1 MAQFSCRWRS
11 VFICMCAPCILLVLI
26 FLYVILVITI
36 TMSGVSHSHVGH
48 ANTLQAAHFIAAGG
62 YKNKTFA
69 LTPKTFWRLRE
80 KAFWNRA
87 QNKMDRFFNPLLRP
101 RITGRR
107 LQNDKV
113 LDSLQRWSV
122 ASGVKV
128 LKKRNKTLTEHM
140 QTFVANMDRRDYPI
154 IIEPEA
160 CGAGSEVEREPP
172 LILLAIKSTELN
184 FANRQAIRHTWGKV
198 GWVGRQRRN
207 RRRGE
212 VDGGYIRRV
221 FLLGIE
227 NPQEQSGRKT
237 STMLKMESD
246 SYKDILQWDF
256 KDTFFNLTLKDVLFW
271 RWFSK
276 RCGTTLFILKGDDD
290 VVVNTPNMVAFLRD
304 TLRNPLQRKNLDSF
318 MVGEV
323 IDDAEPNRLNQ
334 SKYYVPKTFYMG
346 LYPLYA
352 GGGGVV
358 YSGAL
363 AQRLF
368 NISKTLHLFPIDDV
382 FVGMCMQRLNIR
394 PIHHDAFLTFDFPK
408 KELKQAC
415 HYHTILLVHKRT
427 PRELYKIWTEIQT
440 QPQCWDVPL
449 RAVEKKK
456 KPVTTAIPD

>member
-1 MAQFSCRWRS
+1 MAHFSCRWRN
-11 VFICMCAPCILLVLI
+11 VFICMCTPCIFLVLI
-26 FLYVILVITI
+26 FIYVLVVV
-36 TMSGVSHSHVGH
+36 TMTMNSVSHAVEN
-48 ANTLQAAHFIAAGG
+48 ANSLDKAHFIAPGG

-69 LTPKTFWRLRE
+69 LTPKTFWRFRE

-101 RITGRR
+101 RITRRR

-113 LDSLQRWSV
+113 FDSLQRWSI
-122 ASGVKV
+122 ASGTKA
-128 LKKRNKTLTEHM
+128 LKKRHQTLTEPM
-140 QTFVANMDRRDYPI
+140 QTFVANMDRRDYPV

-160 CGAGSEVEREPP
+160 CGAGSEVEKQPP

-198 GWVGRQRRN
+198 GWVGQQRRN
-207 RRRGE
+207 SSRGE
-212 VDGGYIRRV
+212 ADGGYIRRV

-227 NPQEQSGRKT
+227 NTQEQSGRKI
-237 STMLKMESD
+237 SPMLEMESQF
-246 SYKDILQWDF
+246 YKDILQWDF
-256 KDTFFNLTLKDVLFW
+256 QDTFFNLTLKDVLFW
-271 RWFSK
+271 RWFAK
-276 RCGTTLFILKGDDD
+276 RCSATLFILKGDDD

-304 TLRNPLQRKNLDSF
+304 KLRDPLQRKKLDSF

-323 IDDAEPNRLNQ
+323 IDDAKPNRLHK
-334 SKYYVPKTFYMG
+334 SKYYVPKSFYMG

-358 YSGAL
+358 YSGSL

-382 FVGMCMQRLNIR
+382 FVGMCMLRLNIR

-408 KELKQAC
+408 KERHQAC
-415 HYHTILLVHKRT
+415 NYHTILLVHKRS
-427 PRELYKIWTEIQT
+427 PEELYKIWTEIQT
-440 QPQCWDVPL
+440 QPQCWHMPL
-449 RAVEKKK
+449 REVVKKK
-456 KPVTTAIPD
+456 KPVPTAIPD